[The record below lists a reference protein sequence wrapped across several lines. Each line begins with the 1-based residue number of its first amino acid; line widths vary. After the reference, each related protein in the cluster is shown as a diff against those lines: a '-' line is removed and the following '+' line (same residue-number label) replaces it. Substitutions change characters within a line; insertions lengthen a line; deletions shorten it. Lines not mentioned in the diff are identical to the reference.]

1 MNIPYNKKSIKN
13 CKIVKDIIPLNI
25 YGIKK
30 GKIETYNTVRNRK
43 KSFLDIYKN
52 IDNDRSKNLN
62 LLICIKELIIKVVF

>member
-30 GKIETYNTVRNRK
+30 AKIETYNTVRNRK